1 MPRASFVT
9 VSPDAYDP
17 HSLFKRKRVDKL
29 LAVFKTAEDARSAS
43 LALLGC
49 NVLQLY
55 HQSNVVEISPSHPNY
70 QRWFK
75 MAKLNEAWI
84 VDPLQGKGTGK

>member
-9 VSPDAYDP
+9 VSPDTYDP
-17 HSLFKRKRVDKL
+17 HALFKRKRVDKL
-29 LAVFKTAEDARSAS
+29 LAVFKTAEDARAAS

-75 MAKLNEAWI
+75 MAVENTMWI
-84 VDPLQGKGTGK
+84 TDVKSGKGVK